1 MKTFYITTP
10 IYYVNGPPHL
20 GHTYTT
26 VVADTLTRFAKLEGR
41 DAYFLT
47 GTDEH
52 GTKNYQAARDRGID
66 TQTWVD
72 GISAKFRDLWPTLNV
87 ENDDFIRTT
96 EERHWKVV
104 QQVLQTVYDKGDIYF
119 GTYEG
124 LYCTGCERFLD
135 EDELEDGKCPDH
147 HVAPEFVSQKNY
159 FFRMSAYQD
168 WLIEYLTDHP
178 NTIRP
183 ERYRNEVLSFLK
195 RPLKDLSIS
204 RPTSVLPWGIPLPW
218 DDSHVTYVWFDALI
232 NYVSALGGPGAPLF
246 ERYWPA
252 VEHITAKD
260 ILKTHG
266 IYWPCML
273 KAAGIPMFQ
282 HLNVHGFWRGGDG
295 RKMSK
300 SLGNT
305 VDPVEMRDRY
315 GADVYRYALLRE
327 MPFGVDANI
336 SERIIAERNNTD
348 LSNDLGNLVSRTVK
362 LSRRSFGEVVPP
374 SGDSQDVDLDLQNR
388 WTSVL
393 PKVRDAWNELR
404 MSQAL
409 EEVMECVRA
418 TNRYV
423 DAMEPWKLAK
433 DDSQRDRLGTVLY
446 NAFESLRIASA
457 LLWPVMPERMTELRR
472 QLGIGTSPIEIGD
485 VPIRVDDA
493 PESTSGTPTLA
504 ECECWGVLESG
515 APLPESTALF
525 PRMDL
530 DKVAAREAAKV
541 EAAKRD
547 TADAKSETATITYD
561 EFSRLELRV
570 GLVLSAGPVP
580 KTSKLLKLM
589 VDIGES
595 EPRQVVAGIAESY
608 DATRVVGK
616 RVVLVANLAPATI
629 RGIESQGMILAAD
642 IGDGLSI
649 VSPEADVPPG
659 SVVR

>member
-26 VVADTLTRFAKLEGR
+26 VVADTLTRFAKLEGQ

-96 EERHWKVV
+96 EERHRKVV

-147 HVAPEFVSQKNY
+147 NVAPEFVSQKNY

-168 WLIEYLTDHP
+168 WLIEYLNDHP
-178 NTIRP
+178 DVIRP

-218 DDSHVTYVWFDALI
+218 DESHVTYVWFDALI

-252 VEHITAKD
+252 VDHITAKD

-273 KAAGIPMFQ
+273 KAAGIPMFR

-327 MPFGVDANI
+327 MPFGNDANI

-348 LSNDLGNLVSRTVK
+348 LSNDLGNLVSRTLK
-362 LSRRSFGEVVPP
+362 LARRSFGDVVPP
-374 SGDSQDVDLDLQNR
+374 SGDSQDVDLELQNR
-388 WTSVL
+388 WTGTL
-393 PKVRDAWNELR
+393 PKVRDAWHELR

-433 DDSQRDRLGTVLY
+433 DDDQRERLGTVLY

-457 LLWPVMPERMTELRR
+457 LLWPVMPERMSELRK
-472 QLGIGTSPIEIGD
+472 QLGIT
-485 VPIRVDDA
+485 A
-493 PESTSGTPTLA
+493 APTLA
-504 ECECWGVLESG
+504 ECECWGVLEPG

-525 PRMDL
+525 PRADL
-530 DKVAAREAAKV
+530 DEVAAREAAKI
-541 EAAKRD
+541 EAAQQDSGEAKP
-547 TADAKSETATITYD
+547 AKSESKTITYD
-561 EFSRLELRV
+561 DFSQLELRV
-570 GLVLSAGPVP
+570 GLVLAAEPVP
-580 KTSKLLKLM
+580 KTSKLLKLT
-589 VDIGES
+589 VDIGEAK
-595 EPRQVVAGIAESY
+595 PRQVVAGIAESY
-608 DATRVVGK
+608 GADRVVGK

-629 RGIESQGMILAAD
+629 RSVESQGMILAAD
-642 IGDGLSI
+642 FGDGLSI
-649 VSPEADVPPG
+649 VSPDSDVSAG
-659 SVVR
+659 SRVR